1 RSSARSLHD
10 ALPISLFLL
19 GFTGIP
25 LTSGFIGKFAV
36 FEAAVAADAVPLVV
50 VGVLS
55 SAVTAFFYI
64 RIIVVMFFR
73 DPEEE
78 GITVVPAGLCTGRV
92 ITIGVAATLVLGVFP
107 GPVLDN
113 LLPSSDPSAEPATVM
128 VNEASLEGE
137 RD

>member
-1 RSSARSLHD
+1 
-10 ALPISLFLL
+10 
-19 GFTGIP
+19 
-25 LTSGFIGKFAV
+25 
-36 FEAAVAADAVPLVV
+36 

-78 GITVVPAGLCTGRV
+78 GITVVPAGLFTGGV